1 MWSIWRIKLTSQ
13 SGHVIVLYSSVI
25 NKHRSQKVCPQWSS
39 WWWPTDEILLWI
51 KLFSLLMLHIQY
63 NQKGK
68 LKGFSSTEK
77 CIYFVRNGWLIKIE
91 EKQYKSEG
99 RKVRRKKNQAE
110 IINIACID
118 LDSYL
123 VPITLW
129 ICQLLQSYKEKII

>member
-1 MWSIWRIKLTSQ
+1 MWSYMKNKTYLTIR
-13 SGHVIVLYSSVI
+13 HVIVLYSSVI
-25 NKHRSQKVCPQWSS
+25 NKHRSQKYVHRSS

-68 LKGFSSTEK
+68 LKGFSSREK

-99 RKVRRKKNQAE
+99 EKSEERNQVE
-110 IINIACID
+110 IINIVYID